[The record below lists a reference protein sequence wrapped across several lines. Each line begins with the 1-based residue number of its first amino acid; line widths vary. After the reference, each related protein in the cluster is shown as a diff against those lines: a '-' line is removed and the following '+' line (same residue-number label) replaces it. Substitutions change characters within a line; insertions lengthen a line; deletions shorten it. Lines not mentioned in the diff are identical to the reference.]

1 MATADESGIQTMST
15 TEIESTM
22 GTIKKMIVVG
32 AAFVVLGYALL
43 AVSGLQEVFAFSTA
57 LTADSAKMWLKLGG
71 IGHIL
76 VGIFVSLVA
85 IIRTLSLMP
94 HRLGPALE

>member
-1 MATADESGIQTMST
+1 MST

-43 AVSGLQEVFAFSTA
+43 AVSGLQEVFAFSAA

-85 IIRTLSLMP
+85 IIRTLGLMP
-94 HRLGPALE
+94 HRLGPALD